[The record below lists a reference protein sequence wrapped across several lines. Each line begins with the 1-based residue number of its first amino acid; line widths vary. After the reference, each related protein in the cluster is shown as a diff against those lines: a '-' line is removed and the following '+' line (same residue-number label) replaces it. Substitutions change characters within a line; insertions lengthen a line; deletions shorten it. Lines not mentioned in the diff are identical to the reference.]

1 MDKSSLYL
9 EIFGGDGLDE
19 ITHQKPVPAVPCLDD
34 PLHDFRKSAGAA
46 DATMRQIETDA
57 LIDQLAPIPLEVL
70 AERDAERFSPSP
82 VPEPGL
88 DFVKHVLGLG
98 ADRLQRRA
106 EIAAGA
112 RQRSDDLRELA
123 ADSLSDLLP
132 RNDPAQVA
140 DCNHWLDHFAESA
153 EKVCS
158 QVLLEVAAI

>member
-46 DATMRQIETDA
+46 DATVRQIETDA

-98 ADRLQRRA
+98 NARLQRKEAIVANDSRRSREISQIVDDWADDYDFASDAMRSALDRIKQGMAQLTNELVLA
-106 EIAAGA
+106 ET
-112 RQRSDDLRELA
+112 L
-123 ADSLSDLLP
+123 
-132 RNDPAQVA
+132 
-140 DCNHWLDHFAESA
+140 
-153 EKVCS
+153 
-158 QVLLEVAAI
+158 